1 MPAHIGGVLFNTHRK
16 KPMHPMLNMAV
27 KAARNAG
34 QIIMRHLDRLERLTI
49 ETKGLRDYVSEVDRM
64 AEEEI
69 IRVLHTAYP
78 SHGFIAEETGLHA
91 GDEFVWVI
99 DPLDGTTNFLHGFP
113 HFGVSIALKHKDRLE
128 QAVIFDP
135 ARNELFTASRGNGA
149 QLNDR
154 RIRVSRVTEL
164 EYAILGAGFPCRAHK
179 HLDAWMSTLKE
190 FMLDTSGIRRPGS
203 ASLDLAYVACG
214 RYEGFWEM
222 GLKSWDM
229 AAGVLIV
236 QEAGGIVSDFM
247 GGHGYLESGSIIAGN
262 PKIHDEMLRRIQ
274 SRFAV
279 DLRGSPAA
287 P

>member
-1 MPAHIGGVLFNTHRK
+1 MPAHTGAPVEPPTSK
-16 KPMHPMLNMAV
+16 TMHPMLNMAV

-34 QIIMRHLDRLERLTI
+34 QIIMRHLDRLERLTV

-69 IRVLHTAYP
+69 IRVLHAAYP
-78 SHGFIAEETGLHA
+78 NHGFIAEETGSRA

-128 QAVIFDP
+128 QAVVFDP
-135 ARNELFTASRGNGA
+135 ARNELFTASRGGGA

-154 RIRVSRVTEL
+154 RIRVSRVSEL
-164 EYAILGAGFPCRAHK
+164 EYAILGAGFPCRAHR
-179 HLDAWMSTLKE
+179 HIDAWMNTLKD

-222 GLKSWDM
+222 GLKSWDV
-229 AAGVLIV
+229 AAGALIV
-236 QEAGGIVSDFM
+236 QEAGGIVSDFT
-247 GGHGYLESGSIIAGN
+247 GGQGYLESGSIIAAN

-274 SRFAV
+274 SRFEA
-279 DLRGSPAA
+279 DLKNPAGS
-287 P
+287 